1 MTDIESRLITIEGH
15 VRGIGRMAE
24 NGADCIDMI
33 HQIHAVQAAM
43 NKIRLEL
50 LSNRLNICL
59 AKAVQGEDREERHSL
74 LKEIAELYELASKA

>member
-1 MTDIESRLITIEGH
+1 MTDIESRLRTIEGH
-15 VRGIGRMAE
+15 VRGIERMAE

-59 AKAVQGEDREERHSL
+59 AKAVQGEDQEERHRL